1 MKKLLPTLYVA
12 AALLLWS
19 TVAHSQTINLSVT
32 PPVVPAGACRQ
43 NLYTVAFSGAPSGTL
58 LRIVP
63 SLSGTT
69 NSFCTTTDG
78 TALQWV
84 SATNATLVS
93 DGDTLVMSINNNGNT
108 TISYMALIDCHIAG
122 SSSIDLNQTFLN
134 YNGLSFLVDNDN
146 IHTTPNLQKPDM
158 VLQNTTGFN
167 AYYLTPSFFEFYYRN
182 NGDSANIRFG
192 FTPGATAFCG
202 QVASD
207 SIFYQKGINGTL
219 YPYTATDADTLQLA
233 HLDTLIIKQ
242 RVSINACLTNCANDT
257 AMLWWQCNYTLP
269 QAAAFCS
276 QCGKENYSYTV
287 NNHDSAGIDVI
298 RLLPARADR
307 EFSCFNDTLNAQQ
320 WHYMIVN
327 KGKGALDSLNFD
339 LAEWG
344 TSGNPGLFN
353 YLTLIDSASFSI
365 TKGVNSICTISSQMT
380 TRVQW
385 LCKNLVPKAMFNNQI
400 RIKNFGQHDTVY
412 LSFTTL
418 RCSEENDVLLNTPK
432 LYNQWLFKNM
442 RTRNTCGTQTNIYSA
457 SGLFGNFISGQMIG
471 TAFDDIDLKLQ
482 YFPSVSNLSVDN
494 NGNGDSAVFAVQMK
508 GLVRNSAVNIY
519 QLLGCDTLQN
529 FCDTLHGWLRATVF
543 CDTNIRITR
552 PWQDAFFI
560 KITGGDTTFF
570 NPEYYYTS
578 DTIGYSICRR
588 TTNYFYFNLADSG
601 MRNVLDSGNFVFK
614 IQACCGSDLSPSPY
628 SVTFHLLPNPN
639 NCFTLQYTGNN
650 FAGHLTP
657 PVINNNNGEV
667 QWLPLSDKR
676 KELFTLCPGC
686 VSPGIIAHS
695 YKMQRTASSMG
706 LQDSDNDGRA
716 DFPPVQIT
724 DTSNWFTQHAY
735 QINRNLSSFGDKV
748 EDFLLANFVD
758 GDRTNGGYDYGQL
771 QQLGLRFNVLQ
782 LSRFIPLALDTMQL
796 TVDSLVFYIDDTL
809 SGGTCID
816 CNTFASGNGYS
827 TLLKI
832 NAGPADVSKFLT
844 GTSVTDNEYR
854 YAFTSFLN
862 GSTLSGTLHDYP
874 TLITYTNNTF
884 TGFMPSQHYRL
895 HVFYSV
901 CGNFNPVAS
910 QNIDDYV
917 KPSQILNR
925 FFLSGKVHHTVSH
938 NIPQQPNSVAELDSA
953 GWTVDSNDVN
963 NMLVDTAF
971 INTYA
976 FFCEAT
982 GAQHYFAGTTYKN
995 QSNTVNKQGCKKLL
1009 QLSAS
1014 SSIAGGKGMY
1024 DAYPYEYKPPML
1036 MPVNYNVNIPLGYY
1050 ASSRA
1055 AVQNLVFLNGI
1066 NTDCLSDTVALNLTD
1081 TLDNFNISY
1090 TDLPALQCLMQ
1101 HNNPTGNDTLFCG
1114 DQYNCC
1120 YVNITLLPL
1129 PQWCI
1134 DTLVPPYN
1142 DTTCVVGFNM
1152 LQPSCLQGG
1161 TCNQTD
1167 LLQTNH
1173 QMNALGINPDLMQT
1187 GISNTFTLLNSD
1199 TVCWRNIKI
1208 ENISSSQPAITQADH
1223 VFLAL
1228 VDSSMPYL
1236 SDWHYKKGTQTIFP
1250 QGNVFALT
1258 PALALGTAVTGDL
1271 CARVVSCPADT
1282 LSHQV
1287 QVHFGWNCTG
1297 YPQSPYDSTAVCEY
1311 GVLNLSYKKAT
1322 TQFYSSGKSFETPY
1336 TLCDTTTVSATF
1348 YSTQLGYVYPDSLL
1362 LQNLN
1367 PSLMVAGVSI
1377 SDNGNTAQLL
1387 PTLQPWLWLFAA
1399 DSMAKIGF
1407 NEGGFNNGS
1416 QFILKVDLVAGCTFS
1431 GDTTLPDFNIYAH
1444 DYCGNA
1450 VDANA
1455 DYRISPVFQMS
1466 TVQSQCPDCWSIAK
1480 TASTDT
1486 TNVGDTLA
1494 YTITVCNNSVNTQTG
1509 ALADN
1514 TPANFLITSSTLPAT
1529 ITLNSMQCDTFTISG
1544 YFAQP
1549 GSCLYNVASVT
1560 SPANTVWRDSVCVSV
1575 INVCT
1580 TTDTTFADSTFSGNA
1595 TINNQS
1601 IFLAN
1606 RFYINGNLTLNSC
1619 TVYTAAGAQLIVQ
1632 NGGVLTLNNT
1642 TLQAC
1647 DTMWRGV
1654 NVLANGKMFVQNNS
1668 KIKDADIG
1676 IFANDGTVI
1685 TIDNCNIYDCVTGL
1699 FIPNKTNGYNNIML
1713 KVNGSEF
1720 KMQSNN
1726 FKPDYIG
1733 QTPHGTLPKVGIEM
1747 GMMIT
1752 TIGDYAINYFDK
1764 LNNGVVAKSSLLTVK
1779 RSAFSN
1785 IAPDLFYN
1793 EPYRGTAI
1801 TSIVEIGSEMITSSL
1816 TVLPEVV
1823 NYNTVDNCYRGIYT
1837 DRSVLSANY
1846 IHLLN
1851 VTQGIF
1857 GTRTASQQTTMI
1869 TNCTIT
1875 SNGTGIFWVNNAN
1888 ARAMMATGNTIT
1900 INYPSNTGMIK
1911 RMSGGAI
1918 FMAETAFYKPVVYT
1932 ATNNNIT
1939 LNQAW
1944 YGIMSNA
1951 TLHCKIKE
1959 NNIQMNQTSG
1969 KLLVTGVELNSSIN
1983 ANVTCNTITGDYTTG
1998 TTGTTNGIYSTQSIN
2013 SGISCNTI
2021 NNTYRGL
2028 FFGGVNPQTLLRGNE
2043 MNNHFN
2049 GLYLNNVAVIGQQPH
2064 RGNRW
2069 NGPFTSFGAVN
2080 MAPPQLVSGS
2090 TFYVDSLLG
2099 AVYNPTVNVAGWF
2112 KSNSGSTFYCNQQ
2125 VALCNQS
2132 PATLL
2137 TLDSLEA
2144 MIASGTLETTEY
2156 LEETKA
2162 ISNEYLYRMLVE
2174 DSLLMQQDSVYV
2186 AFMAENAGNA
2196 VAYLNNTEEYLRAAS
2211 TFDSLYIHIT
2221 DSATAQIEYYTDS
2234 INGIEDWQNLHPLQS
2249 ADSMQQI
2256 WLDKIAFLNQTIH
2269 NLETQ
2274 RQALRENNLA
2284 NAELEN
2290 DLVVNAETPELN
2302 TAILNDIEIEYQ
2314 ESDGDKSV
2322 LLNYFTMLFNIA
2334 QQCPY
2339 SGGHAVIR
2347 ARVLLSAITDS
2358 IAYDDDGNC
2367 LQNGIYRIANDT
2379 TVSQKENN
2387 EVVIQPNPAGDYIMV
2402 TVKNVNSENCKI
2414 EIINNLNQ
2422 TVLTKQLNCN
2432 NQEHIDI
2439 SKISQGL
2446 YAVKIILNNELNK
2459 VQKLII
2465 QR

>member
-1 MKKLLPTLYVA
+1 MKNQIQAIALAVLLCMFTFFTRA
-12 AALLLWS
+12 Q
-19 TVAHSQTINLSVT
+19 SQTVNVSLT
-32 PPVVPAGACRQ
+32 PPAEVGACRQ
-43 NLYTVAFSGAPSGTL
+43 NLYTVTFSGAPSGTL
-58 LRIVP
+58 LQIVP

-93 DGDTLVMSINNNGNT
+93 DGDTLVMSINNTGNT

-122 SSSIDLNQTFLN
+122 SSSIALNQTFLN
-134 YNGLSFLVDNDN
+134 NNGINFLVDNDN
-146 IHTTPNLQKPDM
+146 IHTTSNLQKPDL
-158 VLQNTTGFN
+158 VLQNTTDFN
-167 AYYLTPSFFEFYYRN
+167 AYYLTPSFFDFYYRN

-219 YPYTATDADTLQLA
+219 YPYTATDADTLILA

-257 AMLWWQCNYTLP
+257 AMLWWQCNYTMP

-298 RLLPARADR
+298 RLLPSRADR

-344 TSGNPGLFN
+344 TSGNPGLSN
-353 YLTLIDSASFSI
+353 YLTLIDSASFSL
-365 TKGVNSICTISSQMT
+365 TKGVNSICSISSQMT

-442 RTRNTCGTQTNIYSA
+442 RTKNTCGTQTNIYSA

-560 KITGGDTTFF
+560 KITDGDTTFF

-578 DTIGYSICRR
+578 DTIGDSICRR

-639 NCFTLQYTGNN
+639 NCFTLQYTGSN

-657 PVINNNNGEV
+657 PVISNNNGEV

-686 VSPGIIAHS
+686 ISPGIIAHS

-724 DTSNWFTQHAY
+724 DTSGWFTQHAY
-735 QINRNLSSFGDKV
+735 QLNRNLSSFGDKV

-809 SGGTCID
+809 GNGTCID
-816 CNTFASGNGYS
+816 CSTFASGNGYS

-844 GTSVTDNEYR
+844 GTSVADNEYR

-862 GSTLSGTLHDYP
+862 GSTMSGTLHDYP

-925 FFLSGKVHHTVSH
+925 FFFSGKVHHTVSH

-953 GWTVDSNDVN
+953 GWTVDSNDVS

-971 INTYA
+971 MNTYA

-1036 MPVNYNVNIPLGYY
+1036 MPVNFKVNIPLGYY

-1081 TLDNFNISY
+1081 TLGNFNISY
-1090 TDLPALQCLMQ
+1090 TDLPALQCMMQ
-1101 HNNPTGNDTLFCG
+1101 HNSPAGNDTLFYG
-1114 DQYNCC
+1114 DQYNCR

-1134 DTLVPPYN
+1134 DTLVPPYK

-1161 TCNQTD
+1161 TCNQAD
-1167 LLQTNH
+1167 LLQPNH
-1173 QMNALGINPDLMQT
+1173 QMNALGINPDLLQT

-1236 SDWHYKKGTQTIFP
+1236 ADWHYKKGTQTIFP

-1377 SDNGNTAQLL
+1377 SANGNTAQLL

-1466 TVQSQCPDCWSIAK
+1466 TVQSQCPDCWSITK
-1480 TASTDT
+1480 TAGTDT
-1486 TNVGDTLA
+1486 VAAVTDTVT
-1494 YTITVCNNSVNTQTG
+1494 YTITVCNNSVNTQAGT
-1509 ALADN
+1509 LADN
-1514 TPANFLITSSTLPAT
+1514 TPANFVITNSTLPAT
-1529 ITLNSMQCDTFTISG
+1529 VTLNSMQCDTFTVSG
-1544 YFAQP
+1544 YFTSP
-1549 GSCLYNVASVT
+1549 GSCFYNVASVT
-1560 SPANTVWRDSVCVSV
+1560 SPANTTWKDSVCVSV
-1575 INVCT
+1575 LNVCAN
-1580 TTDTTFADSTFSGNA
+1580 TDTTFADSTFSGTA
-1595 TINNQS
+1595 TISNQS
-1601 IFLAN
+1601 IYVTN
-1606 RFYINGNLTLNSC
+1606 RFYVSGNLTLNNC
-1619 TVYTAAGAQLIVQ
+1619 TVYTAAGAQVIVQ
-1632 NGGVLTLNNT
+1632 NAGVFTLNNT
-1642 TLQAC
+1642 TIQAC
-1647 DTMWRGV
+1647 DTMWRGIE
-1654 NVLANGKMFVQNNS
+1654 VLANGIVTFNTSTIRDAENGILLRNKGIVKSVNS
-1668 KIKDADIG
+1668 NFYDNIIG
-1676 IFANDGTVI
+1676 INAQPELAQSDVYGFAHLTVVGTTFIKANGFKASFIGQPTHGTVPLSGI
-1685 TIDNCNIYDCVTGL
+1685 WL
-1699 FIPNKTNGYNNIML
+1699 NNM
-1713 KVNGSEF
+1713 F
-1720 KMQSNN
+1720 C
-1726 FKPDYIG
+1726 
-1733 QTPHGTLPKVGIEM
+1733 
-1747 GMMIT
+1747 
-1752 TIGDYAINYFDK
+1752 TIGDNIFNENYLSKMEFGIYSV
-1764 LNNGVVAKSSLLTVK
+1764 NSHLTLTNSK
-1779 RSAFSN
+1779 FEFISN
-1785 IAPDLFYN
+1785 SGSWPTK
-1793 EPYRGTAI
+1793 PSGTAVVSWGNSQN
-1801 TSIVEIGSEMITSSL
+1801 TLGVFNMLPLASGGT
-1816 TVLPEVV
+1816 TVQQC
-1823 NYNTVDNCYRGIYT
+1823 DRGIYAIYSELKAHNLT
-1837 DRSVLSANY
+1837 FRQVL
-1846 IHLLN
+1846 
-1851 VTQGIF
+1851 TGIYAARCKL
-1857 GTRTASQQTTMI
+1857 RTADI
-1869 TNCTIT
+1869 TYNDIQAKSYGIYLSRNEGAKSVTIE
-1875 SNGTGIFWVNNAN
+1875 
-1888 ARAMMATGNTIT
+1888 GNTIT
-1900 INYPSNTGMIK
+1900 MQGSSKGVGITLDELTNTSSANYNIYNNMIALHAAATGIKSSFALRPQINYNNINQYTVGSQKPLTTGIQLLG
-1911 RMSGGAI
+1911 SD
-1918 FMAETAFYKPVVYT
+1918 T
-1932 ATNNNIT
+1932 AT
-1939 LNQAW
+1939 
-1944 YGIMSNA
+1944 
-1951 TLHCKIKE
+1951 
-1959 NNIQMNQTSG
+1959 
-1969 KLLVTGVELNSSIN
+1969 
-1983 ANVTCNTITGDYTTG
+1983 VTCNYI
-1998 TTGTTNGIYSTQSIN
+1998 
-2013 SGISCNTI
+2013 ISN
-2021 NNTYRGL
+2021 Y
-2028 FFGGVNPQTLLRGNE
+2028 PADTLLISKGMEVAQSKGFNINCNHIRFQNCGVY
-2043 MNNHFN
+2043 MGGDCTKNNVYRTN
-2049 GLYLNNVAVIGQQPH
+2049 DVDSCDMGLYLNTAAIIGQQMQK
-2064 RGNRW
+2064 GNRW
-2069 NGPFTSFGAVN
+2069 LNVLNKVNATNLGDPALSRIIIHTPVNTIWHPLNYSPNGPWFIPQSGTPDQCGNDCYAAFTTSE
-2080 MAPPQLVSGS
+2080 
-2090 TFYVDSLLG
+2090 D
-2099 AVYNPTVNVAGWF
+2099 
-2112 KSNSGSTFYCNQQ
+2112 
-2125 VALCNQS
+2125 
-2132 PATLL
+2132 TLL
-2137 TLDSLEA
+2137 LYNIARGDTLS
-2144 MIASGTLETTEY
+2144 TEFI
-2156 LEETKA
+2156 EETKSIA
-2162 ISNEYLYRMLVE
+2162 QQNLYELLVANDTLRGSDSVLAAFYINNQNTVIGKLSETKDFQKSAFVINGYFNSLLAASDNLIQQITDSLNIVDNLLKQNSTTLYETMLDNLVQQLNTQQTTRKNLMQQIENIQTGNWVNSTNTNAAVQPVTLPQINQKTMTELLRKAEQLGE
-2174 DSLLMQQDSVYV
+2174 DSLQTDM
-2186 AFMAENAGNA
+2186 
-2196 VAYLNNTEEYLRAAS
+2196 NT
-2211 TFDSLYIHIT
+2211 
-2221 DSATAQIEYYTDS
+2221 
-2234 INGIEDWQNLHPLQS
+2234 
-2249 ADSMQQI
+2249 
-2256 WLDKIAFLNQTIH
+2256 
-2269 NLETQ
+2269 
-2274 RQALRENNLA
+2274 
-2284 NAELEN
+2284 
-2290 DLVVNAETPELN
+2290 
-2302 TAILNDIEIEYQ
+2302 
-2314 ESDGDKSV
+2314 
-2322 LLNYFTMLFNIA
+2322 LLNIA
-2334 QQCPY
+2334 MQCPY
-2339 SGGHAVIR
+2339 SGGVSVYQ
-2347 ARVLLSAITDS
+2347 ARNMLALFNDS
-2358 IAYDDDGNC
+2358 LEYDDLYAC
-2367 LQNGIYRIANDT
+2367 LQEGIYRMAQTANGLTNYIAIDFDL
-2379 TVSQKENN
+2379 V
-2387 EVVIQPNPAGDYIMV
+2387 PNPADGKTEVRILSPVDG
-2402 TVKNVNSENCKI
+2402 
-2414 EIINNLNQ
+2414 
-2422 TVLTKQLNCN
+2422 LTKLTLRTMLGYMMGEWQLNGEK
-2432 NQEHIDI
+2432 QFTIYTH
-2439 SKISQGL
+2439 KYLQGM
-2446 YAVKIILNNELNK
+2446 YMVEIKDSNGYSRVK
-2459 VQKLII
+2459 KLII
-2465 QR
+2465 AR

>member
-1 MKKLLPTLYVA
+1 MKNQIQAIALAVLLCMFTFFTRA
-12 AALLLWS
+12 Q
-19 TVAHSQTINLSVT
+19 SQTVNVSLT
-32 PPVVPAGACRQ
+32 PPAEVGACRQ
-43 NLYTVAFSGAPSGTL
+43 NLYTVTFSGAPSGTL
-58 LRIVP
+58 LQIVP

-93 DGDTLVMSINNNGNT
+93 DGDTLVMSINNTGNT

-122 SSSIDLNQTFLN
+122 SSSIALNQTFLN
-134 YNGLSFLVDNDN
+134 NNGINFLVDNDN
-146 IHTTPNLQKPDM
+146 IHTTSNLQKPDL
-158 VLQNTTGFN
+158 VLQNTTDFN
-167 AYYLTPSFFEFYYRN
+167 AYYLTPSFFDFYYRN

-219 YPYTATDADTLQLA
+219 YPYTATDADTLILA

-257 AMLWWQCNYTLP
+257 AMLWWQCNYTMP

-298 RLLPARADR
+298 RLLPSRADR

-344 TSGNPGLFN
+344 TSGNPGLSN
-353 YLTLIDSASFSI
+353 YLTLIDSASFSL
-365 TKGVNSICTISSQMT
+365 TKGVNSICSISSQMT

-385 LCKNLVPKAMFNNQI
+385 LCKNLVPTAMFNNQI

-442 RTRNTCGTQTNIYSA
+442 RTKNTCGTQTNIYSA

-560 KITGGDTTFF
+560 KITDGDTTFF

-578 DTIGYSICRR
+578 DTIGDSICRR

-628 SVTFHLLPNPN
+628 SVTFHLLPNPD

-657 PVINNNNGEV
+657 PVINNNSGQV

-686 VSPGIIAHS
+686 ISPGIIAHS

-716 DFPPVQIT
+716 DFPPIQIT
-724 DTSNWFTQHAY
+724 DTSGWFAQHTS

-809 SGGTCID
+809 GNGTCID
-816 CNTFASGNGYS
+816 CSTFASGNGYS

-844 GTSVTDNEYR
+844 GTSVADNEYR

-862 GSTLSGTLHDYP
+862 GSTMSGTLHDYP

-925 FFLSGKVHHTVSH
+925 FFFSGKVHHTVSH

-953 GWTVDSNDVN
+953 GWTVDSNDVS

-971 INTYA
+971 MNTYA

-1036 MPVNYNVNIPLGYY
+1036 MPVNFKVNIPLGYY

-1081 TLDNFNISY
+1081 TLGNFNISY
-1090 TDLPALQCLMQ
+1090 TDLPALQCMMQ
-1101 HNNPTGNDTLFCG
+1101 HNSPAGNDTLFYG
-1114 DQYNCC
+1114 DQYNCR

-1134 DTLVPPYN
+1134 DTLVPPYK
-1142 DTTCVVGFNM
+1142 DTTCVLGFNM

-1161 TCNQTD
+1161 TCNQAD
-1167 LLQTNH
+1167 LLQPNH
-1173 QMNALGINPDLMQT
+1173 QMNALGINPDLLQT

-1236 SDWHYKKGTQTIFP
+1236 ADWHYKKGTQTIFP

-1367 PSLMVAGVSI
+1367 PSLMVAGVTI
-1377 SDNGNTAQLL
+1377 SANGNTAQLL

-1416 QFILKVDLVAGCTFS
+1416 QFILQVDLVAGCSFS

-1455 DYRISPVFQMS
+1455 DYRLSPVFLMS
-1466 TVQSQCPDCWSIAK
+1466 TVQSQCPDCWSITK
-1480 TASTDT
+1480 TTGTDT
-1486 TNVGDTLA
+1486 AAAFTDTVT

-1509 ALADN
+1509 TLADN
-1514 TPANFLITSSTLPAT
+1514 TPANFVITNSTLPAT
-1529 ITLNSMQCDTFTISG
+1529 VTLNSMACDTFTVSG
-1544 YFAQP
+1544 YFTSP
-1549 GSCLYNVASVT
+1549 GSCFYNVVSVT
-1560 SPANTVWRDSVCVSV
+1560 SPMGTTWKDSVCVSV
-1575 INVCT
+1575 NYACT
-1580 TTDTTFADSTFSGNA
+1580 DSSTFIIYDSTYSTSLNY
-1595 TINNQS
+1595 
-1601 IFLAN
+1601 
-1606 RFYINGNLTLNSC
+1606 RYDTLNIFVEGTLFVNDTLKLMRC
-1619 TVYTAAGAQLIVQ
+1619 NVYMNAGAHIIVQ
-1632 NGGVLTLNNT
+1632 NGGYLDIDSSIVAGCTN
-1642 TLQAC
+1642 
-1647 DTMWRGV
+1647 MWRGITV
-1654 NVLANGKMFVQNNS
+1654 LDYGELIVHEGSTIADADTTVLANNKAKATLHNAYIRNFVLGVYMPPSANVYYNGTTL
-1668 KIKDADIG
+1668 KIEQTTFD
-1676 IFANDGTVI
+1676 FT
-1685 TIDNCNIYDCVTGL
+1685 T
-1699 FIPNKTNGYNNIML
+1699 
-1713 KVNGSEF
+1713 
-1720 KMQSNN
+1720 
-1726 FKPDYIG
+1726 FKPNYTGQNTHGSKPECGVLLNDWIG
-1733 QTPHGTLPKVGIEM
+1733 
-1747 GMMIT
+1747 
-1752 TIGDYAINYFDK
+1752 TIGGIQSYE
-1764 LNNGVVAKSSLLTVK
+1764 LNVFNNLNTGIVSMGSILTVK
-1779 RSAFSN
+1779 RSIFKN
-1785 IAPDLFYN
+1785 INYDTFNAT
-1793 EPYRGTAI
+1793 PYRGTAI
-1801 TSIVEIGSEMITSSL
+1801 TSIKNNNHSGKL
-1816 TVLPEVV
+1816 TVLPEAWS
-1823 NYNTVDNCYRGIYT
+1823 YTTVDSSYRGIYT
-1837 DRSVLSANY
+1837 NGSELTATY
-1846 IHLLN
+1846 LHLLN
-1851 VTQGIF
+1851 V
-1857 GTRTASQQTTMI
+1857 RTGVEQMNAPMLSTNTI
-1869 TNCTIT
+1869 SNCTIT
-1875 SNGTGIFWVNNAN
+1875 ASHIAIKMLSNAFA
-1888 ARAMMATGNTIT
+1888 
-1900 INYPSNTGMIK
+1900 K
-1911 RMSGGAI
+1911 
-1918 FMAETAFYKPVVYT
+1918 FMYAS
-1932 ATNNNIT
+1932 NNNIT
-1939 LNQAW
+1939 INGMTTSGLSLAH
-1944 YGIMSNA
+1944 YGIWMSEGNA
-1951 TLHCKIKE
+1951 NTFVRYNASNNILNLNNALHGIYAGALNTAKIKY
-1959 NNIQMNQTSG
+1959 
-1969 KLLVTGVELNSSIN
+1969 
-1983 ANVTCNTITGDYTTG
+1983 NTIKL
-1998 TTGTTNGIYSTQSIN
+1998 NGN
-2013 SGISCNTI
+2013 GSGISVFANQRSNVSCNNVEGTYSSGITGNSMGYTI
-2021 NNTYRGL
+2021 GNSNNKLTVSCNQSDSTYRG
-2028 FFGGVNPQTLLRGNE
+2028 FNFGGSNPGTVFRGNE
-2043 MNNHFN
+2043 MNRHYI
-2049 GLYLNNVAVIGQQPH
+2049 GLYLNTGSPNNPTYMGTQPH
-2064 RGNRW
+2064 HGNKW
-2069 NGPFTSFGAVN
+2069 NLPS
-2080 MAPPQLVSGS
+2080 VSGFGGINLTQPS
-2090 TFYVDSLLG
+2090 WVLLSRFDVDYNLG
-2099 AVYNPTVNVAGWF
+2099 TVYNPVVTPSTWF
-2112 KSNSGSTFYCNQQ
+2112 QQTNGGNTFYCSNST
-2125 VALCNQS
+2125 VCLSLPPAL
-2132 PATLL
+2132 T
-2137 TLDSLEA
+2137 DSTIRDL
-2144 MIASGTLETTEY
+2144 IASGLFDS
-2156 LEETKA
+2156 EEISEEAKA
-2162 ISNEYLYRMLVE
+2162 IAAEYIYRELAD
-2174 DSLLMQQDSVYV
+2174 DSALWVSDSTYIQ
-2186 AFMAENAGNA
+2186 FMENNQGEP
-2196 VAYLNNTEEYLRAAS
+2196 VAYLYDAEEYLRAAFTYDS
-2211 TFDSLYIHIT
+2211 TLIALVDSCNLQIT
-2221 DSATAQIEYYTDS
+2221 ALTDS
-2234 INGIEDWQNLHPLQS
+2234 IEKLEENHPAGWEVTRDQVLYTIE
-2249 ADSMQQI
+2249 
-2256 WLDKIAFLNQTIH
+2256 FLNQTIH
-2269 NLETQ
+2269 NIYIQQE
-2274 RQALRENNLA
+2274 AIFNDNLA
-2284 NAELEN
+2284 NAELQN
-2290 DLVVNAETPELN
+2290 NYVVNGELPELN
-2302 TAILNDIEIEYQ
+2302 STYMNEMEINYLETGEDLHYLIE
-2314 ESDGDKSV
+2314 
-2322 LLNYFTMLFNIA
+2322 NYSGLFVVA
-2334 QQCPY
+2334 SQCPY
-2339 SGGHAVIR
+2339 VGGAAVER
-2347 ARVLLSAITDS
+2347 ARTFIALINDS
-2358 IAYDDDGNC
+2358 INYDDANVC
-2367 LQNGIYRIANDT
+2367 LQSGVYRTAKDT
-2379 TVSQKENN
+2379 TEEIKSTDIK
-2387 EVVIQPNPAGDYIMV
+2387 IIPNPANDKV
-2402 TVKNVNSENCKI
+2402 TIQLTGIEEGICKI
-2414 EIINNLNQ
+2414 QIRNVLNEVIQDNVFDCKKQEYTINISNL
-2422 TVLTKQLNCN
+2422 
-2432 NQEHIDI
+2432 
-2439 SKISQGL
+2439 SQGV
-2446 YAVKIILNNELNK
+2446 YSITINAANK
-2459 VQKLII
+2459 KSLVSKLII
-2465 QR
+2465 AR